1 MQKAIVV
8 VESPSM
14 SNQTLNPFEL
24 LGLEPTFDVVP
35 TLLDKAYFSRQTL
48 SHPDRFIYHTEPE
61 RLAASNQASALNH
74 AYETLKNPALR
85 AKALLKLRGID
96 FGDDPSK
103 TVQDPI
109 ILEEMMD
116 LQEKIEEAASP
127 DDFKRIES
135 QIQERLKDVMTAFSS
150 SLQKDQDKDLL
161 RGYLTLT
168 YLSKMI
174 GDLKTRQRQSSVK
187 VL

>member
-1 MQKAIVV
+1 
-8 VESPSM
+8 M
-14 SNQTLNPFEL
+14 SNKNLNPFEM
-24 LGLEPTFDVVP
+24 LGIEPTFDVAP
-35 TLLDKAYFSRQTL
+35 SALDKAYFSRQAT

-61 RLAASNQASALNH
+61 RLAASNQASDLNH

-85 AKALLKLRGID
+85 AKALLKLRGVD

-103 TVQDPI
+103 TVQDPLV
-109 ILEEMMD
+109 LEEMMD
-116 LQEKIEEAASP
+116 LQEKVKEAASP
-127 DDFKRIES
+127 EDFKRIES
-135 QIQERLKDVMTAFSS
+135 QIQSRLSDVMSAFSS
-150 SLQKDQDKDLL
+150 ALKEDQNKDLL

-174 GDLKTRQRQSSVK
+174 GDLKNRQRQSSIK